1 MNSGEIKTYL
11 EEKRRQGLD
20 EVGCW
25 QVRIAANMGISKE
38 KLDLLAV
45 SGLSFTNREWLYIAL
60 AEQIPAEW
68 LTGLSEL
75 TAGGIWEV
83 RQRYFRQEYGVDSS
97 LETELGELKE
107 QVEKQM
113 KESSLLCGFLSQ
125 WKENKEDFQKAVE
138 EKEKE
143 AADLQM
149 ENEMLRSELKKLQ
162 AQIKTVSPVNK
173 CPSQTKKS
181 LSPWG
186 KRIFGAFYRK
196 REQKEAEELIA
207 LLKEKNFSKEQ
218 KEYLL
223 SCREAGDPIEVIRKI
238 AYESFQIEE
247 MERIRKLLV

>member
-1 MNSGEIKTYL
+1 MNSGEIKAYL

-60 AEQIPAEW
+60 AEQVPAEW

-83 RQRYFRQEYGVDSS
+83 RQKYFRQEYGADPS

-113 KESSLLCGFLSQ
+113 KESSLLCGFLNQ
-125 WKENKEDFQKAVE
+125 WKENKEAFQKAVE

-143 AADLQM
+143 AAKLQM
-149 ENEMLRSELKKLQ
+149 ENEQLRKELKKLQ
-162 AQIKTVSPVNK
+162 SEEKTV
-173 CPSQTKKS
+173 
-181 LSPWG
+181 LSPKEGSCGRMRSPSPWR
-186 KRIFGAFYRK
+186 KIFWKFFQK
-196 REQKEAEELIA
+196 KEQKEAEELITI
-207 LLKEKNFSKEQ
+207 LKEKKFSKEQ

-223 SCREAGDPIEVIRKI
+223 SCREAGDPMEVIRKI

-247 MERIRKLLV
+247 MERIRKLLVG